1 MPMLRVRGIEEFEVK
16 VASTALVDELATIV
30 GCPRDYFTIEM
41 IKSHFIEDGNVVPA
55 PAIIEVAWFDRG
67 QPVQNQVAAC
77 ITKYLKG
84 TRPYLEVYF
93 IPLQENAY
101 YENGSHF

>member
-1 MPMLRVRGIEEFEVK
+1 MLRVRGVDEFEVK

-41 IKSHFIEDGNVVPA
+41 IKSHFIMDGHVTQA
-55 PAIIEVAWFDRG
+55 PALIEVAWFDRG
-67 QPVQNQVAAC
+67 QEVRDEVAAC

-84 TRPYLEVYF
+84 SKPCLDVYF
-93 IPLQENAY
+93 ITLEESAY
-101 YENGSHF
+101 YENGTHF